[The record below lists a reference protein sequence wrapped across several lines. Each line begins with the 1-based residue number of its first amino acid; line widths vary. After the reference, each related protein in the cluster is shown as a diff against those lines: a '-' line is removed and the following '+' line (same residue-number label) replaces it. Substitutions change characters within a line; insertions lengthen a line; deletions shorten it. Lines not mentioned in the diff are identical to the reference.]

1 MLVVLDDII
10 YRRQSNGGISVYWRE
25 ITRSIRNNVDFRIET
40 PSSKKSLLFDVSYK
54 LTEPHVFHSSYFR
67 TTSNKNAINILTV
80 HDCIH
85 KKRNNIRNLFFHFL
99 LKNKLKKSDLVICV
113 SETTRDDLYKYY
125 NKNLPKRV
133 EVVYNGV
140 DLNFKHLK
148 LKREKKIL
156 FIGDRSWY
164 KNFAYS
170 VRISKLLDY
179 PLIIVGKPLNKKEMK
194 LIETYG
200 IKYSI
205 FTNVTTEK
213 LINLYNTVSF
223 LVYCSYFEGFGI
235 PLIEAARCECPVIT
249 LDKPFVREVLGN
261 NTIRVNED
269 SFQTILNYI
278 DDEKLMKQLIIG
290 AYNKSLNYDW
300 NKSSKE
306 LMSIY
311 ESTLKINN

>member
-1 MLVVLDDII
+1 MDI
-10 YRRQSNGGISVYWRE
+10 
-25 ITRSIRNNVDFRIET
+25 
-40 PSSKKSLLFDVSYK
+40 
-54 LTEPHVFHSSYFR
+54 
-67 TTSNKNAINILTV
+67 
-80 HDCIH
+80 
-85 KKRNNIRNLFFHFL
+85 
-99 LKNKLKKSDLVICV
+99 
-113 SETTRDDLYKYY
+113 
-125 NKNLPKRV
+125 
-133 EVVYNGV
+133 
-140 DLNFKHLK
+140 
-148 LKREKKIL
+148 KKIL

-164 KNFAYS
+164 KNFVYS
-170 VRISKLLDY
+170 IRISKLLDY

-205 FTNVTTEK
+205 STNVTSEK

-269 SFQTILNYI
+269 SFQAILNYI

-300 NKSSKE
+300 NKSSIK